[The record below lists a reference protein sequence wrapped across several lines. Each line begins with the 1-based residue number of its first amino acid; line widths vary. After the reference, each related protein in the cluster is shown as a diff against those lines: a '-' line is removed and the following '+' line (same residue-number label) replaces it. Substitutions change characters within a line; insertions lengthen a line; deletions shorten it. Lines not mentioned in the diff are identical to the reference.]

1 VQQTLRNEGPR
12 AFYKGVTPPLLTTG
26 FINSLIFGLQFNV
39 LKHTAADPQHTTV
52 AEVAQAA
59 IVTGALAS
67 VIITPMEGIKTRLQ
81 VSYGADGYK
90 GPVDCIQSVCS
101 KLGVRGL
108 YRGWVP
114 TCLCR
119 MSNYAYFGP
128 YEYMKRKIAAKQTG
142 TPTLAYKMG
151 TSVLAGA
158 TAGLCYWLSCY
169 PMDVIK
175 NRILAAPDVSP
186 PTYVSPS
193 FCRVTSL
200 LASFA
205 LLLPFPAESGL
216 HLPNMACF
224 AEI

>member
-1 VQQTLRNEGPR
+1 M
-12 AFYKGVTPPLLTTG
+12 TPH
-26 FINSLIFGLQFNV
+26 
-39 LKHTAADPQHTTV
+39 HTA
-52 AEVAQAA
+52 
-59 IVTGALAS
+59 S
-67 VIITPMEGIKTRLQ
+67 YIITQHHTAPHSIAQNCTALRSIAQHCTVLH
-81 VSYGADGYK
+81 
-90 GPVDCIQSVCS
+90 SVTHIYRYS

-142 TPTLAYKMG
+142 TPTLTYKMG

-186 PTYVSPS
+186 PTYVSPC
-193 FCRVTSL
+193 FCLVTSL
-200 LASFA
+200 LALFA
-205 LLLPFPAESGL
+205 HLLPFPAESGL
-216 HLPNMACF
+216 CLPNMACF
-224 AEI
+224 RSNLMFSGLLSQLPRDCGRRKPHLS